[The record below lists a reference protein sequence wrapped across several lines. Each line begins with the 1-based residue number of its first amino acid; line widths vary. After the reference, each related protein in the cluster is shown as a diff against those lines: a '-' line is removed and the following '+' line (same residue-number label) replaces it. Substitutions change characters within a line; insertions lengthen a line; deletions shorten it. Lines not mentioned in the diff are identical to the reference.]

1 MSENEPV
8 HKPQVLYLND
18 KSKDRKKESNF
29 AVKKINNNE
38 NISHRA
44 DAYGTLIN
52 HKNRRYVKV
61 TFRDKVDDNHGD
73 LTEIINIESYKQY
86 NYMETISKL
95 SEREAFAKERS
106 CCSCFIV

>member
-1 MSENEPV
+1 MNGTIRDNIIFYSSFDAERYNQVVNACQLDKDFENL
-8 HKPQVLYLND
+8 K
-18 KSKDRKKESNF
+18 
-29 AVKKINNNE
+29 
-38 NISHRA
+38 
-44 DAYGTLIN
+44 
-52 HKNRRYVKV
+52 
-61 TFRDKVDDNHGD
+61 HGD